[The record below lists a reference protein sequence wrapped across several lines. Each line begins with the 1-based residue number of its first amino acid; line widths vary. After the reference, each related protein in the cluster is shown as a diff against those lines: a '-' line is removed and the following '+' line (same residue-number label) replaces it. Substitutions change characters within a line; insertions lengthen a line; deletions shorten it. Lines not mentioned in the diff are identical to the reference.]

1 MASIQDVEQVA
12 DDLES
17 LVRRLRDEVKNGPDF
32 ERLIEIADEI
42 SEHADGAAGAFSNI
56 NDVLTNRIKEITD
69 SSKKGGQRAA
79 SRQKEQQAAPASQS

>member
-1 MASIQDVEQVA
+1 MASLKDVEQLT
-12 DDLES
+12 DDLEQ
-17 LVRRLRDEVKNGPDF
+17 LVQQLRQELSKGPDF
-32 ERLIEIADEI
+32 QRLVEIADEI